1 MRRDKSVHPENIY
14 AILPFFD
21 ASLQGHFVN
30 FVCFFAKDCDG
41 RVTKAGGDGDR
52 LIRICVCGAVFSFFF
67 CTMKKIR
74 LQNPL
79 ACVILNVTV

>member
-1 MRRDKSVHPENIY
+1 DPRSGLFLFLHGNLLMRRDKSVHPENIY

-41 RVTKAGGDGDR
+41 RVTKAGGTG
-52 LIRICVCGAVFSFFF
+52 I
-67 CTMKKIR
+67 T
-74 LQNPL
+74 
-79 ACVILNVTV
+79 